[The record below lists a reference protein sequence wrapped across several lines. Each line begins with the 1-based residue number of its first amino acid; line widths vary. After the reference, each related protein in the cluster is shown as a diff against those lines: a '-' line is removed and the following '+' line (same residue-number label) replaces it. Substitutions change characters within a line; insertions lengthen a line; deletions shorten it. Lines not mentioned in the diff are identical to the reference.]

1 MTHEGL
7 GQGELPGG
15 ELHGSPLQHQS
26 AGAQVQN
33 HVAMCQTHLVGAGG
47 IRAQPYP
54 NTGQQLLKGEGL
66 GHVVVRAALQT
77 GDAVGHRGA
86 RREHDDRCSH
96 SLAAQLLEHLEAVDV
111 GQAHIQDDEVEVL
124 LDRQGHGLPALGGG
138 VRGEPG
144 RLETL
149 GEEGD
154 DAGLVLNDEDA
165 AHGE

>member
-1 MTHEGL
+1 M
-7 GQGELPGG
+7 
-15 ELHGSPLQHQS
+15 
-26 AGAQVQN
+26 
-33 HVAMCQTHLVGAGG
+33 
-47 IRAQPYP
+47 
-54 NTGQQLLKGEGL
+54 
-66 GHVVVRAALQT
+66 
-77 GDAVGHRGA
+77 
-86 RREHDDRCSH
+86 
-96 SLAAQLLEHLEAVDV
+96 AAQLLKHLEAVDV

-154 DAGLVLNDEDA
+154 DARLVLNDEDA